1 MYNQAMNLSN
11 TNLPKVIT
19 ILGITSSGK
28 TSLAIELA
36 KKFNGE
42 VVSADSRQIY
52 KEFNIGTAKPEGV
65 WENEKFVYKGIT
77 HYLIDEVD
85 PTEDFTL
92 SQYQKLA
99 TEKLKE
105 IASRNKVP
113 FLIGGTPLYL
123 KAVLE
128 NWNIPEV
135 KPNLRLRQEL
145 EQKDV
150 LELFNILKEKDPEA
164 ALITGNTNKRRIIR
178 ALEVIAETGEKFS
191 NQRKIG
197 KLVFDSLKIGI
208 KIEKE
213 ELVKKITQRTKE
225 MFKKGLA
232 EEVKQLSEKYGWNI
246 TPMQSIGYQ
255 EFKDETNLDKIENL
269 IIQNTLAYTKRQTTW
284 FKKDKDIVWVT
295 SPKETEE
302 KIKSFLK

>member
-1 MYNQAMNLSN
+1 M
-11 TNLPKVIT
+11 
-19 ILGITSSGK
+19 
-28 TSLAIELA
+28 
-36 KKFNGE
+36 
-42 VVSADSRQIY
+42 
-52 KEFNIGTAKPEGV
+52 
-65 WENEKFVYKGIT
+65 
-77 HYLIDEVD
+77 IDEID
-85 PTEDFTL
+85 PTDDFTL

-105 IASRNKVP
+105 IVSCGKTP
-113 FLIGGTPLYL
+113 FLVGGTPLYL

-145 EQKDV
+145 EQKDI
-150 LELFNILKEKDPEA
+150 LELFNALKEKDPEA
-164 ALITGNTNKRRIIR
+164 ALITGNANKRRIIR

-197 KLVFDSLKIGI
+197 EPVFDYLKIGI

-213 ELVKKITQRTKE
+213 ELVKRITERTKE

-232 EEVKQLSEKYGWNI
+232 EEIKQLSEKYGWEI

-255 EFKDETNLDKIENL
+255 EFKDETNLDKIESL
-269 IIQNTLAYTKRQTTW
+269 IIQKHTRLHQKANN
-284 FKKDKDIVWVT
+284 VV
-295 SPKETEE
+295 
-302 KIKSFLK
+302 